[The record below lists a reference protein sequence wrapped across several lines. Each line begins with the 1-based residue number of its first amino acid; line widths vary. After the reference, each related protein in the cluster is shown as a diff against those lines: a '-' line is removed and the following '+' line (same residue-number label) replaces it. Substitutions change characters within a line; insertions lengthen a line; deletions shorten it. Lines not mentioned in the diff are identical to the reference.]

1 MSAPKSIVIFQ
12 RIWIRCINKNL
23 VFLQLLLLIECTQAR
38 VQRPRG
44 FLPGASSAAAR
55 VIRTRRLM
63 FRKLCEEKYKIYK
76 RRETSNFLPTN
87 DISSVWLWR
96 AHLFKHVYAQLRQT
110 KVLLIFENDP
120 VEQNLKMR
128 WDDERVD
135 SPGWTMFYE
144 SPSQCSQTGW

>member
-1 MSAPKSIVIFQ
+1 MEQI
-12 RIWIRCINKNL
+12 IWLPDQSRL
-23 VFLQLLLLIECTQAR
+23 VLWEYTF
-38 VQRPRG
+38 
-44 FLPGASSAAAR
+44 
-55 VIRTRRLM
+55 M
-63 FRKLCEEKYKIYK
+63 
-76 RRETSNFLPTN
+76 RETSNFLPTN